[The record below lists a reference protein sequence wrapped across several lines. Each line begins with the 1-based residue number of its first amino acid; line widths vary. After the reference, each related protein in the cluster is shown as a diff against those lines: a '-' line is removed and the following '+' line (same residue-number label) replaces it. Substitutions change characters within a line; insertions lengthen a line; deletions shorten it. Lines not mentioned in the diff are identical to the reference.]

1 MAATQKLSISLPKE
15 QADLVQK
22 LADSGRYASVS
33 AVISDGLRVLQARDA
48 AMEKWLREEVI
59 PAYEELRADPTKG
72 LTTDQARTE
81 LARRR
86 KRRA

>member
-48 AMEKWLREEVI
+48 AMEKWLREEVV
-59 PAYEELRADPTKG
+59 PAYEELRADPARG
-72 LTTDQARTE
+72 LTVEQARAE

-86 KRRA
+86 KQRA